1 MTAATQCSEELSAF
15 TWHWQAVRRS
25 NTAERKYSLFP
36 WHHPGQPG
44 TGGGSG
50 GRRGGTA
57 GGSRSTIC
65 YWLIVHAALLIN
77 LHFCE
82 PEWRLHGHSRHQSL
96 TLLGTAITEA
106 CLSFLKEQ
114 HFGKYPYWQLIH
126 TNTQQAGLDKVY
138 VQVWI
143 TSHKMPVKT
152 QFVTLITFN
161 SR

>member
-44 TGGGSG
+44 TGGG
-50 GRRGGTA
+50 RRGGTA

-82 PEWRLHGHSRHQSL
+82 PEWQLHGHSHHQSYV
-96 TLLGTAITEA
+96 ARHSHNWSM
-106 CLSFLKEQ
+106 SFLFK
-114 HFGKYPYWQLIH
+114 GAALWKIPLLIH

-138 VQVWI
+138 EQVWI

-152 QFVTLITFN
+152 QLVTLITFN